1 MTEDLS
7 KYNAEGTPLREA
19 QKASLDILIE
29 FDRVCSKNG
38 LSYWIDFGTL
48 LGAVRHKG
56 FIPWDDDIDLSMPL
70 DDYNR
75 FLKIGQEELSEGYF
89 LQTEDTD
96 PGSDMCKGIF
106 KIRKEG
112 TLFINDYDDF
122 RKNYHKGASIDVFAE
137 VPYPTVSKGTLK
149 FFRKRINNAFGF
161 FHYNPRLN
169 FKNIVSYFVYPVSY
183 ILFKGLWNIICLFH
197 KKDRELTSIE
207 HLIYGYPTLKTEMLP
222 LGTIEFEGHT
232 FPAPKNPDAR
242 LTDMYGDYMKLP
254 PEEKRRIH
262 AKFICMDFKGCHV
275 NLR

>member
-1 MTEDLS
+1 MMEDLS

-29 FDRVCSKNG
+29 FDRVCKKNN
-38 LSYWIDFGTL
+38 LTYWIDFGTL

-70 DDYNR
+70 EDYNR
-75 FLKIGQEELSEGYF
+75 FLQIGQNELNNDYF

-96 PGSDMCKGIF
+96 PGSDMCNGIF
-106 KIRKEG
+106 KIRKNG

-137 VPYPTVSKGTLK
+137 VPYPTVSKGTLN
-149 FFRKRINNAFGF
+149 FFRKQINKAYGF

-169 FKNIVSYFVYPVSY
+169 LKNILSYFVFPITY
-183 ILFKGLWNIICLFH
+183 ILFKGLWNIICLCH
-197 KKDRELTSIE
+197 RKDRELTTIE
-207 HLIYGYPTLKTEMLP
+207 HLIYGYPTLRTEMFP
-222 LGTIEFEGHT
+222 LKTIDFEGHS

-242 LTDMYGDYMKLP
+242 LTDMYGDYMTLP
-254 PEEKRRIH
+254 SEEKRRIH
-262 AKFICMDFKGCHV
+262 AKFICTDFEGCHV